1 MNNIQEQVQAIK
13 DLALY
18 CAKKEIPTN
27 FENASLADVEDSLR
41 TAFKELVP
49 DRYAYER
56 NKSYVFEIIQTVI
69 DTVLPQQV
77 LATVGQFAEVQ
88 QFGSQEIARF
98 KIKAGRNRAKQFVTR
113 AALAGIYETFRLD
126 HRYVDVTCHAYGGAA
141 AIDFERY
148 LNGDE
153 DFAEYTAIVME
164 GLEEALYKEIWT
176 ALKNATVMLQTI
188 GDGSTN
194 YVEVQ
199 GDGDTFTSEE
209 SAAILKLVTTAKRYG
224 NGSGATIFGGE
235 LVLQKFTNGGGDFTP
250 NVPASD
256 LDEIKNTGY
265 IGKWRGTGL
274 VELPNGYEDETNTT
288 TTFEDC
294 YGFVFPNNRDNK
306 VVKIALQGNTQVDD
320 FKNRDRSL
328 EIQAY
333 KQFGVAILTYND
345 WCMFKVS
352 SLA

>member
-1 MNNIQEQVQAIK
+1 MTIQEQVNAIK

-18 CAKKEIPTN
+18 CVKKEVPTN
-27 FENASLADVEDSLR
+27 FDKVASLEDLEVTLR
-41 TAFKELVP
+41 EAFNELIP
-49 DRYAYER
+49 DKYAYER
-56 NKSYVFEIIQTVI
+56 NKSYVFEIIQTAI
-69 DTVLPQQV
+69 DAVLPAQV

-98 KIKAGRNRAKQFVTR
+98 KIKTGRNRAKQFVTR
-113 AALAGIYETFRLD
+113 AALAGIYETFRFD

-148 LNGDE
+148 KNGDE
-153 DFAEYTAIVME
+153 DFNEYVAVMME
-164 GLEEALYKEIWT
+164 GLEEAIYKEIWA
-176 ALKNATVMLQTI
+176 ALKNAATQLQAI
-188 GDGSTN
+188 GDGETN
-194 YVEVQ
+194 YALIE
-199 GDGDTFTSEE
+199 GDGDTFTAEE
-209 SAAILKLVTTAKRYG
+209 SSKILKLVTTAKRYG

-265 IGKWRGTGL
+265 IGKWRGNGL
-274 VELPNGYEDETNTT
+274 VELPNSFEDETNTT

-294 YGFVFPNNRDNK
+294 YGFVFPNNRSNK
-306 VVKIALQGNTQVDD
+306 VVKIALQGDTQVDD
-320 FKNRDRSL
+320 YKNRDRSL